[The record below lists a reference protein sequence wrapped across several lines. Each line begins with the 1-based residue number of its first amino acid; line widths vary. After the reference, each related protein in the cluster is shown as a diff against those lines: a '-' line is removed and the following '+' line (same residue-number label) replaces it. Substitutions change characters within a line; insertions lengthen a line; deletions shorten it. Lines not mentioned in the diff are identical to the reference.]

1 MNLRCPEELRMKR
14 MRLRGDTTKDINKRI
29 EEDATAF
36 DGVKDLADFIIDV
49 ENNDTVEALKEI
61 IDKCE
66 EVSDGGIE

>member
-1 MNLRCPEELRMKR
+1 MKR

>member
-1 MNLRCPEELRMKR
+1 MKR

-36 DGVKDLADFIIDV
+36 DGVEDLADFIIYA

-66 EVSDGGIE
+66 EVSDVNI